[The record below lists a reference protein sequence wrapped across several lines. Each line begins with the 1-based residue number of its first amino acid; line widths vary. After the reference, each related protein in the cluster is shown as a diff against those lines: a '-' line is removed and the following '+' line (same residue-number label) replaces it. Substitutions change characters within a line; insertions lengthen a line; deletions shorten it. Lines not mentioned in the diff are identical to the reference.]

1 MCTPHPCHAAS
12 GRTSGSATCEY
23 MHGDTCTHTTNVH
36 TRTHTQLTYAQT
48 HTHTHTHTH
57 KYKHTHTY
65 THKRTHTH
73 TQTHSLTNVH
83 THTHAQ
89 SEREDMWPEGCSPV
103 LSWPV
108 SLRRGTEDC
117 WPSVLSSSPPHQRDG
132 LEATATQESRMEGV
146 RTYEVV
152 VAKH

>member
-36 TRTHTQLTYAQT
+36 TRTHTQPTYAQT
-48 HTHTHTHTH
+48 HTHTHTQI
-57 KYKHTHTY
+57 
-65 THKRTHTH
+65 
-73 TQTHSLTNVH
+73 QTH
-83 THTHAQ
+83 THTHARTLTNVHIHTHKHTHSQTYTHTHVQ

-132 LEATATQESRMEGV
+132 LEATATQESRMEEV
-146 RTYEVV
+146 RTHEVV